1 MTRLVVIGGRDARG
15 ERIDLVVD
23 AGLIVDVTLD
33 PSYDGAQVV
42 DATGLTVL
50 PGLLDL
56 QVNGAAG
63 HDLTLSP
70 DRLWEV
76 AAALGQ
82 YGVTAFAPTVI
93 TSDPAC
99 REEALGVLKAGPPA
113 EWYGAVP
120 LGWHFEGP
128 MLSPLRRGAHPER
141 WLVPPDPALV
151 AGWSRADGVL
161 IATIAPELPGALEV
175 IRLLHA
181 RGVVISV
188 GHTDADAG
196 QVAAAVAAG
205 ATCVT
210 HLGNAMRPM
219 LTRDPG
225 PVGAALGGSEL
236 VAGVIVDGHHL
247 DPLTLVAV
255 WRALGPDRF
264 LAVSDATAPLGR
276 PDGPDR
282 LGAHD
287 VVLAEGAVRLAD
299 GTLAGSATPVSR
311 CLALLRETTGCTL
324 ADAVVTATT
333 TPARLVGDPTRGHL
347 SPGARADLVLADTT
361 DGLDV
366 VTTLVAGRP
375 TWGAH

>member
-1 MTRLVVIGGRDARG
+1 MTRLVVAGGCSAAGDRL
-15 ERIDLVVD
+15 DLVVD
-23 AGLIVDVTLD
+23 AGVIVDVTLE
-33 PSYDGAQVV
+33 PSYDDAEVL

-63 HDLTLSP
+63 HDLTLNP
-70 DRLWEV
+70 GRLWDV
-76 AAALGQ
+76 AAALSQ

-93 TSDPAC
+93 TSDPAA
-99 REEALGVLKAGPPA
+99 REEALAVLREGPPPG
-113 EWYGAVP
+113 WYGAVP

-161 IATIAPELPGALEV
+161 IATVAPELPGALEV
-175 IRLLHA
+175 IRLLHS
-181 RGVVISV
+181 RGVVVSV
-188 GHTDADAG
+188 GHTDADATE
-196 QVAAAVAAG
+196 VAAAVAAG

-219 LTRDPG
+219 LTREPG
-225 PVGAALGGSEL
+225 PVGAALGGSDL

-247 DPLTLVAV
+247 DPLTLMAV

-264 LAVSDATAPLGR
+264 LAVSDATAPLGMS
-276 PDGPDR
+276 DGPAR

-299 GTLAGSATPVSR
+299 GTLAGSATPISR
-311 CLALLRETTGCTL
+311 CLALLRATTGCTL
-324 ADAVVTATT
+324 ADAVATATS
-333 TPARLVGDPTRGHL
+333 TPARLIGDATRGHL
-347 SPGARADLVLADTT
+347 RKGARADLVLADTAN
-361 DGLDV
+361 GLDI

-375 TWGAH
+375 TWGAG

>member
-1 MTRLVVIGGRDARG
+1 VTTMVVAGGRSAEG
-15 ERIDLVVD
+15 ERIDLVVE
-23 AGLIVDVTLD
+23 GGVIVDVSRD
-33 PSYDGAQVV
+33 PSYDGAQVL

-63 HDLTLSP
+63 HDLTLTP
-70 DRLWEV
+70 DRLWDV

-93 TSDPAC
+93 TSDPAA
-99 REEALGVLKAGPPA
+99 RDEALAVLREGPPPG
-113 EWYGAVP
+113 WYGAVP

-141 WLVPPDPALV
+141 WLLPPDPALV

-181 RGVVISV
+181 RGVVVSV
-188 GHTDADAG
+188 GHTDADAT
-196 QVAAAVAAG
+196 QVAAAIAAG

-219 LTRDPG
+219 LTREPG
-225 PVGAALGGSEL
+225 PVGAALGGSHL
-236 VAGVIVDGHHL
+236 VAGVVVDGHHL
-247 DPLTLVAV
+247 DPLTLTAV

-264 LAVSDATAPLGR
+264 LAVSDATAPLGQ
-276 PDGPDR
+276 PDGPAR

-287 VVLAEGAVRLAD
+287 VVLADGAVRLAD

-311 CLALLRETTGCTL
+311 CLALLRATTGCTL
-324 ADAVVTATT
+324 AEAVATATS
-333 TPARLVGDPTRGHL
+333 TPARLVGDNTRGHL
-347 SPGARADLVLADTT
+347 GPGARADLVLADTAN
-361 DGLDV
+361 GLDV

-375 TWGAH
+375 TWGAA